1 MDVTIG
7 STLAWAWPILLT
19 AIALVL
25 TSLINQPGW
34 SARTKKT
41 VTMIVAGVVGLVYA
55 VASGMIAEVPEAWS
69 AILTRWLVIAAI
81 ILVCGQAV
89 YRFLKT
95 PLTALEAV
103 TSPQPTTST
112 LSVSSTT
119 NVVQATVSDQS
130 STDATEA
137 APDDST
143 TDEDTEPEPEA
154 DESTEGED
162 GAEAS

>member
-1 MDVTIG
+1 MDITIG
-7 STLAWAWPILLT
+7 STLAWAWPLLLT

-34 SARTKKT
+34 SARTKKL

-55 VASGMIAEVPEAWS
+55 IASGMIAEVPEAWS

-103 TSPQPTTST
+103 TSPQSA
-112 LSVSSTT
+112 SVT
-119 NVVQATVSDQS
+119 NHGAD
-130 STDATEA
+130 EA
-137 APDDST
+137 AEPGDST
-143 TDEDTEPEPEA
+143 TDEDTEPEA

-162 GAEAS
+162 AAEAS

>member
-7 STLAWAWPILLT
+7 STLAWAWPLLLT

-34 SARTKKT
+34 SAQTKKL

-55 VASGMIAEVPEAWS
+55 IASGMIAEVPEAWS

-103 TSPQPTTST
+103 TSPQSA
-112 LSVSSTT
+112 SVT
-119 NVVQATVSDQS
+119 NPGAD
-130 STDATEA
+130 EA
-137 APDDST
+137 EPGDST
-143 TDEDTEPEPEA
+143 GADEDTEPEA

-162 GAEAS
+162 AAEAS